1 MPSPSLPAENHD
13 LISLVASNR
22 RRFIRKWILLT
33 AVFLI
38 PAVAFFS
45 PAADLYGIP
54 VAILLFLGLLLCPFF
69 ISGGW
74 DMVTDQ
80 AFTGTVESMKFSVRI
95 DMTGVTGNVTVKSA
109 GSRKRVVRSHSN
121 GQVNYCTLHVVTDEG
136 SCKTLTLR
144 LPGDTED
151 FPLKA
156 GDRIVK
162 YRGLP
167 FPAVVGCK
175 TPFCVVCGQVDAPAY
190 GGSKGTCRRC
200 DSSLIVLPLE

>member
-54 VAILLFLGLLLCPFF
+54 VAILLLLGLLLCPFF

-121 GQVNYCTLHVVTDEG
+121 GQVNYCTLHVITDEG

-151 FPLKA
+151 FPLKV

-167 FPAVVGCK
+167 FPAVIGCK
-175 TPFCVVCGQVDAPAY
+175 TPFCVVCGRVDDD
-190 GGSKGTCRRC
+190 GKGTCRTC

>member
-54 VAILLFLGLLLCPFF
+54 VAILLLLGLLLCPFF

-167 FPAVVGCK
+167 FPAVIGCK
-175 TPFCVVCGQVDAPAY
+175 TPFCVVCGRVDDD
-190 GGSKGTCRRC
+190 GKGTCRRC

>member
-95 DMTGVTGNVTVKSA
+95 DMTGVTGNLTVKST
-109 GSRKRVVRSHSN
+109 GGRKRVIRSHNN
-121 GQVNYCTLHVVTDEG
+121 GQVNYCTLHVITDEG
-136 SCKTLTLR
+136 SRKTLTLR

-151 FPLKA
+151 FPLKV

-175 TPFCVVCGQVDAPAY
+175 TPFCVVCGRVDDD
-190 GGSKGTCRRC
+190 GKGTCRTC
-200 DSSLIVLPLE
+200 DSSLILLPLE

>member
-13 LISLVASNR
+13 LISLVVSNR

-38 PAVAFFS
+38 PAAAFFA

-95 DMTGVTGNVTVKSA
+95 DMTGVTGNVTVKST
-109 GSRKRVVRSHSN
+109 GSRKRVIRSHNN
-121 GQVNYCTLHVVTDEG
+121 GQVNYCTLHVITDEG
-136 SCKTLTLR
+136 SFKTLTLR

-151 FPLKA
+151 FPLMV

-175 TPFCVVCGQVDAPAY
+175 TPFCVVCGRVDDD
-190 GGSKGTCRRC
+190 GKGTCRTC
-200 DSSLIVLPLE
+200 DSSLILLPLE

>member
-54 VAILLFLGLLLCPFF
+54 VAILLLLGLLLCPFF

-74 DMVTDQ
+74 DVITDQ

-136 SCKTLTLR
+136 NCKTLTLR

-151 FPLKA
+151 FPLKV
-156 GDRIVK
+156 GDRVVK

-175 TPFCVVCGQVDAPAY
+175 TPFCVVCGRVDDD
-190 GGSKGTCRRC
+190 GKGTCRTC
-200 DSSLIVLPLE
+200 DSSLILLPLE

>member
-54 VAILLFLGLLLCPFF
+54 VAILLLLGLLLCPFF

-95 DMTGVTGNVTVKSA
+95 DMTGVTGNVTVKST
-109 GSRKRVVRSHSN
+109 GSRKRVIRSHNN

-151 FPLKA
+151 FPLKV

-167 FPAVVGCK
+167 FPAVIGCK
-175 TPFCVVCGQVDAPAY
+175 TPFCVVCGRVDDD
-190 GGSKGTCRRC
+190 GKGTCRTC

>member
-13 LISLVASNR
+13 LISLVVSNR

-95 DMTGVTGNVTVKSA
+95 DMTGVTGNLTVKST
-109 GSRKRVVRSHSN
+109 GGRKRVIRSHNN
-121 GQVNYCTLHVVTDEG
+121 GQVNYCTLHVITDEG
-136 SCKTLTLR
+136 SRKTLTLR

-151 FPLKA
+151 FPLKV

-175 TPFCVVCGQVDAPAY
+175 TPFCVVCGRVDDD
-190 GGSKGTCRRC
+190 GKGTCRTC
-200 DSSLIVLPLE
+200 DSSLILLPLE